1 MKNPTGTWDARYDTE
16 TYVFGKAPA
25 DFLRDQS
32 DLLKQNAGKSAL
44 AVADGEGRNSVFM
57 AQNGLQVTAMDS
69 SEIGLAKARK
79 LADESGVKVDF
90 KAADL
95 RAWDWQENTFDL
107 VVAIFIQFADPAFRA
122 EIFKGM
128 IKTVKPGGLI
138 LLHGYTPK
146 QVEYGTG
153 GPPNP
158 ALMYT
163 EDMLRSAF
171 EETEILRLEAFEKE
185 IDEGPGHSGLS
196 ALIDLVARKPA

>member
-1 MKNPTGTWDARYDTE
+1 MKKPTGNWDNRYDTD

-25 DFLRDQS
+25 DFLKAQS
-32 DLLKQNAGKSAL
+32 DLLKKHRGASAL

-57 AQNGLQVTAMDS
+57 AQHGLQVTAMDS
-69 SEIGLAKARK
+69 SEVGLAKARK
-79 LADESGVKVDF
+79 LADESGVTVDF
-90 KAADL
+90 QAADL
-95 RAWDWQENTFDL
+95 RAWDWQENAFDL

-122 EIFKGM
+122 EIFAGM
-128 IKTVKPGGLI
+128 VKTVKPGGLI

-163 EDMLRSAF
+163 EDMLRDAF
-171 EETEILRLEAFEKE
+171 SETEILHLAAYEKV
-185 IDEGPGHSGLS
+185 IDEGPGHSGHS